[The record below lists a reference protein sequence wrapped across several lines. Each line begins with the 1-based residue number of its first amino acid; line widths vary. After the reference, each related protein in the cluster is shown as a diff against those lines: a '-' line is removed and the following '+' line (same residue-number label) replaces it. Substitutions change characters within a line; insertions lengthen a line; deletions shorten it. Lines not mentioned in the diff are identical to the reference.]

1 VSALSHERKWL
12 AACAALAPIFSTCS
26 RRQYAAVVL
35 SPNKRVAGFGYNGAP
50 PGMTH
55 CVDGGCPRGRSEAAP
70 GSPYDDP
77 TGLCFAQHAEAGA
90 LLWADPSMRLNGTL
104 IVNGSPC
111 LECARLIVSA
121 GIARLVCVPDSTYAG
136 WPVTEGFLRS
146 AGIDLVVT

>member
-1 VSALSHERKWL
+1 
-12 AACAALAPIFSTCS
+12 
-26 RRQYAAVVL
+26 
-35 SPNKRVAGFGYNGAP
+35 
-50 PGMTH
+50 
-55 CVDGGCPRGRSEAAP
+55 
-70 GSPYDDP
+70 
-77 TGLCFAQHAEAGA
+77 
-90 LLWADPSMRLNGTL
+90 MRLNGTL